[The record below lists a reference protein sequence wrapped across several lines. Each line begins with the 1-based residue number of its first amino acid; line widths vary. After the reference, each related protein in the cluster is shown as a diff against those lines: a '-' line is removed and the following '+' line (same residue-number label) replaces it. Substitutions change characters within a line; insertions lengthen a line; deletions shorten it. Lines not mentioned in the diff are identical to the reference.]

1 MITVDINDLEAYQG
15 MLIGHSAWVTVSQ
28 AMINAFADATGDH
41 QWIHVDIERANR
53 ESPWKSPVAH
63 GYLTASL
70 IPRLNSEVIK
80 VTGTS
85 ATINYGLNKL
95 RFPAAVK
102 AGADI
107 RSRVEL
113 VSVRRVGDHR
123 LLATYQTVV
132 EIRHEDKPA
141 CVLENLAMYVV

>member
-1 MITVDINDLEAYQG
+1 MITVDIIVFEAYQG
-15 MLIGHSAWVTVSQ
+15 MFFATTAWVPVSQ
-28 AMINAFADATGDH
+28 AMIIAFAIATGDH
-41 QWIHVDIERANR
+41 QWIHVVIERANR

-113 VSVRRVGDHR
+113 VSVKRVDDHR

-132 EIRHEDKPA
+132 EVRNEDKPA
-141 CVLENLAMYVV
+141 CVVENLAMYVL

>member
-1 MITVDINDLEAYQG
+1 MNAHVLENE
-15 MLIGHSAWVTVSQ
+15 IGGGTTVSDWVVVDQ
-28 AMINAFADATGDH
+28 SMIDRFADCTNDH

-113 VSVRRVGDHR
+113 VSVRRVDDHR

>member
-1 MITVDINDLEAYQG
+1 
-15 MLIGHSAWVTVSQ
+15 
-28 AMINAFADATGDH
+28 
-41 QWIHVDIERANR
+41 
-53 ESPWKSPVAH
+53 
-63 GYLTASL
+63 
-70 IPRLNSEVIK
+70 

-102 AGADI
+102 AGSDI

-113 VSVRRVGDHR
+113 ASLKQVDDHR

-132 EIRHEDKPA
+132 EIRNEDKPA